1 METADGPE
9 LGRQV
14 VGRGARS
21 TFAEAERL
29 VHSDLKRSDP
39 ARAGCVE
46 PFRRYTTETIVK
58 SPRSPLKTVAWLFA
72 SSLPAATSLAME
84 KRPFSTQG

>member
-46 PFRRYTTETIVK
+46 PFRRYTAETIVK
-58 SPRSPLKTVAWLFA
+58 SPRSVAWLFA